1 KSFFERHDVTVKASI
16 IVDQEKTL
24 AELVAMGAGITLMRE
39 DIALA
44 LQDNEEIYI
53 WPGEKTVS
61 QLCFLWDR
69 EKEKSSVLSAL
80 IATVKDIWQVP
91 A

>member
-1 KSFFERHDVTVKASI
+1 
-16 IVDQEKTL
+16 
-24 AELVAMGAGITLMRE
+24 MRE

>member
-1 KSFFERHDVTVKASI
+1 
-16 IVDQEKTL
+16 
-24 AELVAMGAGITLMRE
+24 
-39 DIALA
+39 
-44 LQDNEEIYI
+44 
-53 WPGEKTVS
+53 
-61 QLCFLWDR
+61 LCFLWDR